1 MSSQAAGK
9 AAFFVAK
16 IALTANFAEFLSA
29 VIGSGEGETQ
39 EIQGVTG

>member
-29 VIGSGEGETQ
+29 AIGSREGETQ
-39 EIQGVTG
+39 EIQGVAG